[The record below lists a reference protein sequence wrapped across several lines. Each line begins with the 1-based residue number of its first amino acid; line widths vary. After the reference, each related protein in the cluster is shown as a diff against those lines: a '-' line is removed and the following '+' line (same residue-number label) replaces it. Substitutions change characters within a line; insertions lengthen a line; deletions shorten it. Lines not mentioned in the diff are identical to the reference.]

1 MSTHVRFQ
9 PKADKKLT
17 QSGQEAAGEVLQKFL
32 DKAIVIGHRT
42 IGRQEKRASAIP
54 SSTSEFT
61 IFLIDDDPVI
71 LKALGR
77 LLRAAGYQTM
87 AYQSAEAF
95 LNEQDASIP
104 GCAVLDHAMPGLN
117 GLDVQEALL
126 RQGIHRPIIF
136 LTGRGTIAE
145 SVKAMKAG
153 AVDYLTKPADKVAL
167 LNAIKSAEERDKT
180 QRIVEAR
187 NKVVQQKLAQLT
199 RRERETLNLMTKGLL
214 NKQIAG
220 VMGVTEKTIKVH
232 RMRVFDKMGA
242 RTLAELMR
250 MTAEYL

>member
-1 MSTHVRFQ
+1 MPFTTEFIV
-9 PKADKKLT
+9 
-17 QSGQEAAGEVLQKFL
+17 FL
-32 DKAIVIGHRT
+32 V
-42 IGRQEKRASAIP
+42 
-54 SSTSEFT
+54 
-61 IFLIDDDPVI
+61 DDDPVI

-77 LLRAAGYQTM
+77 LLRAASYQTK
-87 AYQSAEAF
+87 AYQSAETF
-95 LNEQDASIP
+95 LNEHDASIP
-104 GCAVLDHAMPGLN
+104 GCAVLDHTMPGSS
-117 GLDVQEALL
+117 GLDVQEALAL
-126 RQGIHRPIIF
+126 RGIHRPIIF

-153 AVDYLTKPADKVAL
+153 AVDYLTKPVDQVDL
-167 LNAIKSAEERDKT
+167 LNAIRSAEERDKT
-180 QRIVEAR
+180 QRDVDAR
-187 NKVVQQKLAQLT
+187 NNLVQQKLAKLT